1 MRKILLGI
9 GIALM
14 VTIFSFVL
22 IKGINIGGINV
33 LGVTQIKNESDKLK
47 EKNDK
52 LTKLAQSDLPSAVSA
67 TELSQKSLQKT
78 KDEYESQI
86 LLNSESGTGYLATT
100 EKYEIEFLWTK
111 LGNYAKDNDVDMKI
125 DLTNSS
131 MGQGYYKLNFTAI
144 GSYVGITDFIYS
156 IENDSK
162 LGFKIDNF
170 VMTQNDE
177 STSKSSNTTKANQTL
192 VKATFSCDEVAINIK
207 SIEQNT
213 DTNTDTKNNTNTTN
227 TTENNTTKS
236 NTTNTASNTT
246 NTTVNNNTTD

>member
-1 MRKILLGI
+1 
-9 GIALM
+9 
-14 VTIFSFVL
+14 
-22 IKGINIGGINV
+22 
-33 LGVTQIKNESDKLK
+33 
-47 EKNDK
+47 
-52 LTKLAQSDLPSAVSA
+52 
-67 TELSQKSLQKT
+67 
-78 KDEYESQI
+78 
-86 LLNSESGTGYLATT
+86 
-100 EKYEIEFLWTK
+100 
-111 LGNYAKDNDVDMKI
+111 MKI

-177 STSKSSNTTKANQTL
+177 STSKSSNTTKKANQTL